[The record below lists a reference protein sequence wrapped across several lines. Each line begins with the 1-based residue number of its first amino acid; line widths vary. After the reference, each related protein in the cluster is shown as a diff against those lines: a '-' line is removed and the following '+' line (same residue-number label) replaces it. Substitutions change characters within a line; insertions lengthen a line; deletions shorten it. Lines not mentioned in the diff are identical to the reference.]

1 MIYMGNRLDIELVKR
16 GFVNSRTKAQELIK
30 SRYVLCNNKIVDK
43 NSIYVSDADEI
54 KILEN
59 DSLKYVSKGGVK
71 LEKAIREFDL
81 CFVNKNIMD
90 IGSSTGGF
98 TDCAIQNGAKEVIA
112 IDVGT
117 DVMDKNLRKNK
128 KVKLYENTN
137 IKDLSNIFFKN
148 LDYILIDVSF
158 LSLIRVF
165 EKIADSNID
174 IDVISLIKPQFECGK
189 DIARKYQ
196 GVILNKN
203 IHKKVIKNLVAR
215 INSLGFF
222 VKDITFSPI
231 KGGDG
236 NIEYLAYF
244 TNKIDQNGD
253 ICISKTVDDAFK
265 SL

>member
-16 GFVNSRTKAQELIK
+16 GFVRSRTKAQELIK
-30 SRYVLCNNKIVDK
+30 SRYVLCNDKIVDK

-59 DSLKYVSKGGVK
+59 DSLKYVSKGGEK

-81 CFVNKNIMD
+81 CFLNKNVMD

-98 TDCAIQNGAKEVIA
+98 TDCAIQNGAEEVIA

-137 IKDLSNIFFKN
+137 IKDLSNILFKN

-189 DIARKYQ
+189 DIARKYK

-203 IHKKVIKNLVAR
+203 IHKEVIKNLVAR

-222 VKDITFSPI
+222 LKDITFSPI

-244 TNKIDQNGD
+244 TNKINQNGD

>member
-1 MIYMGNRLDIELVKR
+1 MGNRLDIELVKR
-16 GFVNSRTKAQELIK
+16 GFVRSRTKAQELIK
-30 SRYVLCNNKIVDK
+30 SRYVLCNDKIVDK

-59 DSLKYVSKGGVK
+59 DSLKYVSKGGEK

-81 CFVNKNIMD
+81 CFLNKNVMD

-137 IKDLSNIFFKN
+137 IKDLSNILFKN

-189 DIARKYQ
+189 DIARKYK

-203 IHKKVIKNLVAR
+203 IHKEVIKNLVAR

-222 VKDITFSPI
+222 LKDITFSPI

-244 TNKIDQNGD
+244 TNKINQNGD

>member
-1 MIYMGNRLDIELVKR
+1 MENRLDIELVKR
-16 GFVNSRTKAQELIK
+16 GFVRSRTKAQELIK
-30 SRYVLCNNKIVDK
+30 GRYVLCNNKIVDK

-54 KILEN
+54 KILAN

-71 LEKAIREFDL
+71 LEKAIREFNL
-81 CFVNKNIMD
+81 CFLNKNIMD

-98 TDCAIQNGAKEVIA
+98 TDCAIQNGAKKVIA

-189 DIARKYQ
+189 DIARKYK

>member
-1 MIYMGNRLDIELVKR
+1 MGNRLDIELVKR
-16 GFVNSRTKAQELIK
+16 GFVRSRTKAQELIK
-30 SRYVLCNNKIVDK
+30 GRYVLCNNKIVDK

-54 KILEN
+54 KILAN

-71 LEKAIREFDL
+71 LEKAIREFNL
-81 CFVNKNIMD
+81 CFLNKNIMD

-137 IKDLSNIFFKN
+137 IKDLSNILFKN

-158 LSLIRVF
+158 LSLIGVF

-189 DIARKYQ
+189 DIARKYK

-203 IHKKVIKNLVAR
+203 IHKEVIKNLVAR

-222 VKDITFSPI
+222 LKDITFSPI

-244 TNKIDQNGD
+244 TNKIDQNED

>member
-1 MIYMGNRLDIELVKR
+1 MENRLDIELVKR
-16 GFVNSRTKAQELIK
+16 GFVRSRTKAQELIK
-30 SRYVLCNNKIVDK
+30 GRYVLCNNKIVDK
-43 NSIYVSDADEI
+43 SSIYVLDADEI

-71 LEKAIREFDL
+71 LEKAIREFNL
-81 CFVNKNIMD
+81 CFLNKNIMD

-98 TDCAIQNGAKEVIA
+98 TDCAIQNGAKKVIA

-189 DIARKYQ
+189 DIARKYK

-203 IHKKVIKNLVAR
+203 IHKEVIKNLVAR

-222 VKDITFSPI
+222 LKDITFSPI

-244 TNKIDQNGD
+244 TNKINQNGD

>member
-1 MIYMGNRLDIELVKR
+1 MGNRLDIELVKR
-16 GFVNSRTKAQELIK
+16 GFVRSRTKAQELIK
-30 SRYVLCNNKIVDK
+30 SRYVLCNDKIVDK

-59 DSLKYVSKGGVK
+59 DSLKYVSKGGEK

-81 CFVNKNIMD
+81 CFLNKNVMD

-98 TDCAIQNGAKEVIA
+98 TDCAIQNGAEEVIA

-137 IKDLSNIFFKN
+137 IKDLSNILFKN

-189 DIARKYQ
+189 DIARKYK

-203 IHKKVIKNLVAR
+203 IHKEVIKNLVAR

-222 VKDITFSPI
+222 LKDITFSPI

-244 TNKIDQNGD
+244 TNKINQNGD